1 MAMSLIFSF
10 SNYQPTFSTMPSL
23 EVIGHIDLKSLFAKI
38 RGAAGGAVVV
48 DVKALVME
56 EVKPVVVSFKEEAG
70 Q

>member
-1 MAMSLIFSF
+1 
-10 SNYQPTFSTMPSL
+10 MPSL